1 MKFYS
6 SGNNFTL
13 ALLVP
18 NINSGL
24 DSGYYVLSEEGG
36 WAGPDG
42 VVRSRLLTGRI
53 SACPNAPSTSTP
65 FRPVGLFSQRV
76 LGEVN
81 FLKCHARR
89 TREYHKEYMEVLKC
103 NGPGLAIDG
112 LEVPI
117 YSSFNLFVARDIHK
131 ITKKTVY
138 LKSSLFC
145 DIQRVHHNCIH
156 SSSS

>member
-1 MKFYS
+1 MGR
-6 SGNNFTL
+6 SGRC
-13 ALLVP
+13 
-18 NINSGL
+18 
-24 DSGYYVLSEEGG
+24 
-36 WAGPDG
+36 GPFETG
-42 VVRSRLLTGRI
+42 RLTGRI

-89 TREYHKEYMEVLKC
+89 TKKYHKEYMEVLKC